1 VSATSRSGTPLRII
15 DASAVVELLLI
26 GERANAVELAIRN
39 VHLAAP
45 DSINPEVL
53 NTVRG
58 LERSGQIDGERAT
71 EMVDD
76 FSNAPI
82 TRMPTL
88 DLTPDIWGLRRNL
101 TAYDACYVALT
112 RKLGAELITGDRR
125 LARAPKL
132 GIPLIVV

>member
-1 VSATSRSGTPLRII
+1 VSATSRSVTPLRII
-15 DASAVVELLLI
+15 DASAVIELLLV
-26 GERANAVELAIRN
+26 GERADAVERAVLN

-53 NTVRG
+53 NTIRG
-58 LERSGQIDGERAT
+58 LERSGQIDGERAA

-76 FSNAPI
+76 FLTVPI
-82 TRMPTL
+82 TRMATL
-88 DLTPDIWGLRRNL
+88 DLTPAVWALRRNL
-101 TAYDACYVALT
+101 TAYDACYVALA
-112 RKLGAELITGDRR
+112 RALGADLITGDRR

>member
-1 VSATSRSGTPLRII
+1 VSATSRSGTPLRVI
-15 DASAVVELLLI
+15 DASAIVELMLV
-26 GERANAVELAIRN
+26 GERADAVERAVRN

-58 LERSGQIDGERAT
+58 LERSGQIDGERAA

-76 FSNAPI
+76 FLTVPI
-82 TRMPTL
+82 TRMATL
-88 DLTPDIWGLRRNL
+88 DLTSAVWELRRNL
-101 TAYDACYVALT
+101 TAYDACYVALA
-112 RKLGAELITGDRR
+112 RELGAELITGDRR
-125 LARAPKL
+125 LARAPRL